1 MILIASAHFPPEPV
15 TAATLCH
22 DLAIALSEKR
32 AVKVL
37 TPRPTR
43 PFGFSFENSLTS
55 QEKYEHIILGSFT
68 CPQSTLIGR
77 MLESFSF
84 GRHVAAYIRKNHAGI
99 ECIYVLAWPL
109 LAQYLIVKASRK
121 YSIPSV
127 THIMDIYPESMIS
140 KLPFLK
146 KVIYN
151 LLLPLDKSILQNTT
165 RVITISPGMK
175 NKLAKTRKLES
186 DKIEIVYTWQND
198 AFFLNYRNAPETKSG
213 DTPFTFMFL
222 GSLSTTAAIE
232 VIILAYRINGFRNAR
247 LIIAGNGAEKD
258 RLMALS
264 KNGDQSVI
272 EFWDAPADKVPEIQD
287 QADVLLLSLR
297 KNTSHYAMPSKLPA
311 YMFSKRPIIVCA
323 EEESDI
329 SRSIKQAKCGWVVQ
343 PEDQHALAR
352 AMMAATASK
361 RQDLRKY
368 GENGYHYARQHF
380 SKEKNLS
387 KLASIILET
396 AG

>member
-22 DLAIALSEKR
+22 DLANALSEKR
-32 AVKVL
+32 VVRVL
-37 TPRPTR
+37 TPRPSR
-43 PFGFSFENSLTS
+43 PFGFSFENSPTC
-55 QEKYEHIILGSFT
+55 QGRYEHLTLESFT
-68 CPQSTLIGR
+68 CPKSTLIGR
-77 MLESFSF
+77 MFESYSF
-84 GRHVAAYIRKNHAGI
+84 GRHVAAYIRKNHAEI

-109 LAQYLIVKASRK
+109 LAQYLIVKASQK

-127 THIMDIYPESMIS
+127 THIMDIYPESLIN

-146 KVIYN
+146 KVIFSI
-151 LLLPLDKSILQNTT
+151 LLPLDKSILQNTT

-186 DKIEIVYTWQND
+186 DKIDIVYTWQND
-198 AFFLNYRNAPETKSG
+198 AFFLDLWNAPKTRSG
-213 DTPFTFMFL
+213 DAPFTFMFL
-222 GSLSTTAAIE
+222 GSLSATAAIE
-232 VIILAYRINGFRNAR
+232 VIILAYRINGFRNTR
-247 LIIAGNGAEKD
+247 LIIAGNGSEKD
-258 RLMALS
+258 HLMALS
-264 KNGDQSVI
+264 RNGNHSVI
-272 EFWDAPADKVPEIQD
+272 EFWDAPAGKVAEIQD

-311 YMFSKRPIIVCA
+311 YMFSKRPIIACA

-329 SRSIKQAKCGWVVQ
+329 ARSIRQAKCGWIVQ

-352 AMMAATASK
+352 AMKDAISGN
-361 RQDLRKY
+361 RRDLRKY
-368 GENGYHYARQHF
+368 GENGYHYALQHF

-387 KLASIILET
+387 KLASIILDT